1 MRDERNDLI
10 RVGDALNAITDWLC
24 EEELRHGIEPSR
36 RVNKFFAEVMLEKV
50 PRTEATADAPQTE
63 KNCDNCGSKTE
74 ACYFCD
80 GKCNMWTPQKER
92 SE

>member
-10 RVGDALNAITDWLC
+10 RVGDALDVITDWLC

-50 PRTEATADAPQTE
+50 PRIEVTADTPQTDCSW
-63 KNCDNCGSKTE
+63 K
-74 ACYFCD
+74 
-80 GKCNMWTPQKER
+80 
-92 SE
+92 